1 MSILIGGVESFTTV
15 DFPHRLAA
23 VLFCRGCPLRCPYC
37 HNPELQMFTGKDY
50 ISWETFI
57 EFLKT
62 RQKLL
67 DGVVFSGGEP
77 LAQAELR
84 SAMEQVKSMGFEV
97 GLHTSGVNPQRLAE
111 VLPLITWVGFD
122 VKTDFDNYG
131 RIPLANGK
139 TAEKCLDLCLESG
152 VELEC
157 RTTLDPRVIKK
168 DELLPM
174 AEKLA
179 AKGVKTYAMQEFRPH
194 PNDKTAPAL
203 EQRTAFF
210 TDKKMLERL
219 RGLFDEVIVRRA

>member
-1 MSILIGGVESFTTV
+1 MTEQTKIELSDSERQPCEVWTRVMAISAPFPNSISARNPNMRNVSAFPKRKPQASVWISRQSKLIMSISIGGVESFTTV

-37 HNPELQMFTGKDY
+37 HNPELQMFAGKDY

-152 VELEC
+152 VELNVA
-157 RTTLDPRVIKK
+157 R
-168 DELLPM
+168 
-174 AEKLA
+174 
-179 AKGVKTYAMQEFRPH
+179 
-194 PNDKTAPAL
+194 
-203 EQRTAFF
+203 
-210 TDKKMLERL
+210 RL
-219 RGLFDEVIVRRA
+219 TRA